1 MTWEQKEKVLR
12 YLFARMNRT
21 ISTPPAATAAAA
33 ADKKATIKAA
43 EEQPQPSLMDR
54 EAWLAFLHVICF

>member
-1 MTWEQKEKVLR
+1 VLR

-21 ISTPPAATAAAA
+21 TSTPAAA
-33 ADKKATIKAA
+33 ADKQVKITAA

-54 EAWLAFLHVICF
+54 EAW

>member
-1 MTWEQKEKVLR
+1 MLR

-21 ISTPPAATAAAA
+21 ISTPTAA
-33 ADKKATIKAA
+33 ADKQAKIKAA

-54 EAWLAFLHVICF
+54 EAWLAVTHVIFVKFLHYENDKFLR